1 MTSSVVTSSGAAE
14 ATAAGAV
21 ETDVGQRLTVG
32 LNTELL
38 VRKKLQHTNSACL
51 THGVIDI
58 SSPMQFEN
66 EQATDTSRQTERR
79 AHRLAEHLGQ
89 SQHDLAEVV
98 LERLVVDELVDAD
111 QLRVQVERRVTDVDK
126 LPANSDANN
135 DVTNSAVRQTCGHAQ
150 LRVALI

>member
-1 MTSSVVTSSGAAE
+1 MTDGRDEYPAA
-14 ATAAGAV
+14 
-21 ETDVGQRLTVG
+21 
-32 LNTELL
+32 
-38 VRKKLQHTNSACL
+38 
-51 THGVIDI
+51 
-58 SSPMQFEN
+58 
-66 EQATDTSRQTERR
+66 RQTEAATNNSRQPQAETRRRHRHIPTHCTIDRR
-79 AHRLAEHLGQ
+79 AHRFAEHLSQ

-150 LRVALI
+150 LRVALIWRFLQYV